1 MNLENYTKMRAL
13 ENASNSSFLDR
24 LLESD
29 QGDEVRE
36 KILTKRLQ
44 FDTTPE
50 LFAEV
55 ESVCNLL
62 DCSKREFLEMAVV
75 DAIKK
80 VSAVFQVTYKDAT
93 GEDFFKP
100 AAGVSGEGKPA

>member
-13 ENASNSSFLDR
+13 ENASNNSFLDR

-55 ESVCNLL
+55 ESVCSLL
-62 DCSKREFLEMAVV
+62 DCSKREFLEMAVA

-80 VSAVFQVTYKDAT
+80 VSAVFQATYKDAT

-100 AAGVSGEGKPA
+100 ATGVPGEGEAA